1 MANIFKMIIG
11 AKEDKAAWHRL
22 QARAEALPPDYRFVY
37 KKMQGYMMN
46 FAGGDGMEV
55 VELCKSIAELLEE
68 GAADGKNVRDVIG
81 NNPAEFCDEL
91 MKDAETW
98 TGKLRISLN
107 DSIAKRLNS

>member
-1 MANIFKMIIG
+1 MANIFRIITG
-11 AKEDKAAWHRL
+11 LKEDKASWRRL
-22 QARAEALPPDYRFVY
+22 QARAQALPPDYRFVY

-46 FAGGDGMEV
+46 FAGGDGMDV
-55 VELCKSIAELLEE
+55 VRLCESIAELLEE

-91 MKDAETW
+91 MKDANTW

-107 DSIAKRLNS
+107 NSIAKRLNS